1 MLLTKQVLDA
11 LTEAASAATRSDSDR
26 ALACA
31 RSLLGSD
38 VAACEPLLA
47 ELERRC
53 DELDRLR
60 ELAGRDP
67 LTGAANRRTFEEELG
82 RELARH
88 RRTGAPFALIVID
101 LDDLKQRNDHYGH
114 AAGDDALIGLTRA
127 CQHTLRDTDLLARVG
142 GDEFAVLLPGSSQ
155 LGASTL
161 AARLRE
167 AVESIAAHNGPL
179 RISIGSASAEHGKL
193 SSEAIMAAAD
203 QDLYRD
209 KARRKSAA
217 ARERAA

>member
-1 MLLTKQVLDA
+1 MLLTKKVLEA
-11 LTEAASAATRSDSDR
+11 LTEAAGASTRSDSDR
-26 ALACA
+26 ALASA
-31 RSLLGSD
+31 RDLLGSD

-67 LTGAANRRTFEEELG
+67 MTGAANRRTFQEELG

-88 RRTGAPFALIVID
+88 RRTGAPFALILID
-101 LDDLKQRNDHYGH
+101 LDDLKQRNDRHGH
-114 AAGDDALIGLTRA
+114 AAGDDALITLTQA
-127 CQHTLRDTDLLARVG
+127 CQRTLRDTDLFARIG
-142 GDEFAVLLPGSSQ
+142 GDEFAVLLPGSTQ

-161 AARLRE
+161 STRLRE
-167 AVESIAAHNGPL
+167 TIESMDALSGPL
-179 RISIGSASAEHGKL
+179 RVSIGCASAEHGKL
-193 SSEAIMAAAD
+193 SSEVIMAAAD

-209 KARRKSAA
+209 KARRKRAA
-217 ARERAA
+217 ASERAA